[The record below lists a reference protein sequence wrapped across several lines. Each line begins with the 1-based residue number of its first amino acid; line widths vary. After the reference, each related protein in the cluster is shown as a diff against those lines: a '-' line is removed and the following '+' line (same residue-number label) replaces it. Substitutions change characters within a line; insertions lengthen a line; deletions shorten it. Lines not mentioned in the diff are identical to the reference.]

1 MDDKKNKGIP
11 FRDFLDKTT
20 NLITLF
26 GMFNALFIY
35 SSTIEI
41 NIVTDFLLPSF
52 FLLSMLVWLEL
63 ILLTLSSSDG
73 SFRYKI
79 FYFLFCS
86 VEIGLTYYFIIKFS
100 DLLIQIGIIG
110 ILLLVVITLAYILLF
125 FFTKQLERSNKKQKE
140 IYIYIALIFSVVLS
154 SFLIKCILYLV
165 NS

>member
-1 MDDKKNKGIP
+1 MDDKKNKGIL

-26 GMFNALFIY
+26 GVFNALFIY

-41 NIVTDFLLPSF
+41 SVVTDFLLPSF

-73 SFRYKI
+73 SFRYII

-100 DLLIQIGIIG
+100 DLLIQIGIVG
-110 ILLLVVITLAYILLF
+110 ILLVVIALAYILLK
-125 FFTKQLERSNKKQKE
+125 FFTKRLERSNEKQKE

-154 SFLIKCILYLV
+154 SFLIKWILYLV